1 VRIAEFHGDSV
12 SDYRV
17 IAISP
22 SAAAGKLS
30 VTLELAASNRQS
42 ARAFPFNRSSRGL
55 VRTPKNVTRIEV
67 HHGLYRAWGVEKF
80 NFRVSGRESHANC
93 IRRKSPR

>member
-1 VRIAEFHGDSV
+1 VRIAEFHRDSV

-22 SAAAGKLS
+22 SAAAGRLS

-42 ARAFPFNRSSRGL
+42 AMAFPFNRSPRGF
-55 VRTPKNVTRIEV
+55 VGTPKKVTRIEV
-67 HHGLYRAWGVEKF
+67 HHGRYCACGVEKF
-80 NFRVSGRESHANC
+80 NFRVSGRESQANC
-93 IRRKSPR
+93 MRSNSPP